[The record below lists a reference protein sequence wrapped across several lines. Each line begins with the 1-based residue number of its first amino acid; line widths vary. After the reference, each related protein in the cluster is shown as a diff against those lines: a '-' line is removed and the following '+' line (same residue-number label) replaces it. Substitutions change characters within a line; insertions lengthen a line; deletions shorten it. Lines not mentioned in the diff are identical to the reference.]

1 MRSYLKAVDDTHI
14 LDHALQTLKQLRS
27 TLHANSS
34 SPEDEAKLVPFVP
47 VVYFSPAE
55 KSETQPKFK
64 KLSTLQAENRKLS
77 HLCKVLQLNYPLIHN
92 CFSI

>member
-14 LDHALQTLKQLRS
+14 LDHALQTLKQLTS

-64 KLSTLQAENRKLS
+64 KTINSAGRKQ
-77 HLCKVLQLNYPLIHN
+77 KIIPLM
-92 CFSI
+92 